1 MHEVAIASLRG
12 EFQRQSS
19 ELKLAEEEVSR
30 LRKSLAKKV
39 SFIKPARIQV
49 EIIFFFIITGAATI
63 FVVRRTFKVTKLC
76 QI

>member
-39 SFIKPARIQV
+39 ERTRIKSSTYIY
-49 EIIFFFIITGAATI
+49 F
-63 FVVRRTFKVTKLC
+63 L
-76 QI
+76 

>member
-1 MHEVAIASLRG
+1 MHEVALASLRG

-39 SFIKPARIQV
+39 NFFITTRIQV
-49 EIIFFFIITGAATI
+49 SILF
-63 FVVRRTFKVTKLC
+63 L
-76 QI
+76 

>member
-19 ELKLAEEEVSR
+19 ELKLAGEEVSR

-39 SFIKPARIQV
+39 YKFHQNYKNSSVDHF
-49 EIIFFFIITGAATI
+49 
-63 FVVRRTFKVTKLC
+63 L
-76 QI
+76 

>member
-12 EFQRQSS
+12 EFQCQSS

-39 SFIKPARIQV
+39 NFFITTRIQV
-49 EIIFFFIITGAATI
+49 LILFL
-63 FVVRRTFKVTKLC
+63 KLS
-76 QI
+76 